1 MSDDDSGRGLAEEI
15 CDRVLAQHPLVSVDL
30 LVAEGGA
37 HTLLVLTPPNPGGVS
52 VWVYAGANGSVQV
65 NAGSMTAEDIEYSS
79 TLEERVDVA
88 VRLILS
94 LAQHGYSKLRTLWFL
109 GPLSPSHV
117 GPTAGFWGLDD
128 YIDRPLSEVVESL
141 EPWVGTSQ
149 PDSA

>member
-1 MSDDDSGRGLAEEI
+1 MTDDDSGRGLAEDI
-15 CDRVLAQHPLVSVDL
+15 RDRVLAQHPLVSVDL

-37 HTLLVLTPPNPGGVS
+37 HTLLVLTPTNPSGVS

-65 NAGSMTAEDIEYSS
+65 NAGSMMAEDIEHSS
-79 TLEERVDVA
+79 TLEERIDVA

-94 LAQHGYSKLRTLWFL
+94 LAEHGYSKVRTLWLL

-117 GPTAGFWGLDD
+117 GPTSGFWGLDD
-128 YIDRPLSEVVESL
+128 YIDRPLSEVVEAL
-141 EPWVGTSQ
+141 EPWVGTSK